1 MFMITYK
8 EPKSQNRI
16 PSRYHNFGRS
26 FVTQE
31 IVSFAGI
38 RNEMEYLKKVETVED
53 ITEELSKVIQ
63 EENQVERRILFNLTG
78 SLDYYDISSNGEAVK
93 ASAIEYNEVSANLRL
108 LGENVNS
115 TESSADRVITRNDKV
130 HVQYQ

>member
-1 MFMITYK
+1 MFVITYK
-8 EPKSQNRI
+8 EPKSQNPI
-16 PSRYHNFGRS
+16 PSREHNFGRS

-63 EENQVERRILFNLTG
+63 EENEVERRILFNLTG

-108 LGENVNS
+108 LGANVNS
-115 TESSADRVITRNDKV
+115 TESSVACVITRNDKV
-130 HVQYQ
+130 HVQY

>member
-1 MFMITYK
+1 
-8 EPKSQNRI
+8 
-16 PSRYHNFGRS
+16 
-26 FVTQE
+26 
-31 IVSFAGI
+31 
-38 RNEMEYLKKVETVED
+38 MEYLKRVETVED

-63 EENQVERRILFNLTG
+63 EENEVERRILFNLTG

-115 TESSADRVITRNDKV
+115 TESLVAYVIIRNNKM

>member
-1 MFMITYK
+1 MFVITYN
-8 EPKSQNRI
+8 EQSSQNRI
-16 PSRYHNFGRS
+16 SSREHNFGRS

-31 IVSFAGI
+31 IVSFTSI

-63 EENQVERRILFNLTG
+63 EENEVERRILFNLTG

-115 TESSADRVITRNDKV
+115 TESSVACVITRNDKV
-130 HVQYQ
+130 HVQY

>member
-1 MFMITYK
+1 MFVITYK

-16 PSRYHNFGRS
+16 SSRHHNFRRS

-31 IVSFAGI
+31 IASFAGI

-63 EENQVERRILFNLTG
+63 EENEVERRILFNLTG

-115 TESSADRVITRNDKV
+115 TESSVACVITRNDKV
-130 HVQYQ
+130 YVQY

>member
-1 MFMITYK
+1 MFVITYN
-8 EPKSQNRI
+8 EQSSQNRI
-16 PSRYHNFGRS
+16 SSREHNFGRS

-31 IVSFAGI
+31 IASFAGI

-63 EENQVERRILFNLTG
+63 EENEVERRILFNLTG

-115 TESSADRVITRNDKV
+115 TESSVACVITRNDKV
-130 HVQYQ
+130 HVQY